1 MKKRAKVPSRK
12 AKAMATPAKR
22 PVNPAPLTTAERKHT
37 PPAPPSPPS
46 GMEQAQ
52 AFEKAMTLFRR
63 QEFAK
68 ARDLFRAASRGP
80 ATEMTHSALMY
91 VRMCDRRLAGGQ
103 VSLDSPDDYYNYGIT
118 LMNQRRMEEAEEHLR
133 ALTARQ
139 QRIVLDTVDR
149 QLLNQPTVETRNR
162 KPMRPNPIAPWEL
175 RIGDL
180 REYYE
185 VSDEYAATVTVLAI
199 GIKER
204 SRVKIGGEVIKL

>member
-1 MKKRAKVPSRK
+1 LVY
-12 AKAMATPAKR
+12 
-22 PVNPAPLTTAERKHT
+22 LIQY
-37 PPAPPSPPS
+37 SP
-46 GMEQAQ
+46 
-52 AFEKAMTLFRR
+52 
-63 QEFAK
+63 
-68 ARDLFRAASRGP
+68 
-80 ATEMTHSALMY
+80 
-91 VRMCDRRLAGGQ
+91 
-103 VSLDSPDDYYNYGIT
+103 
-118 LMNQRRMEEAEEHLR
+118 EAEEHLR

-180 REYYE
+180 RVYYE